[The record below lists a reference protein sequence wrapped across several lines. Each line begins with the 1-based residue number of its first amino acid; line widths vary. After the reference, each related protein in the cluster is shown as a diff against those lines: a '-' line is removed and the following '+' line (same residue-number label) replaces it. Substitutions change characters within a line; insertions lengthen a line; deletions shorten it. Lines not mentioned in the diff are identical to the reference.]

1 MLGYVIVNTEITD
14 EEGYAEFTDRIVDV
28 VATYGGKYL
37 VRGGRTEYRY
47 GDWQP
52 GRVVVIEFAGF
63 EQARAFADSPEFT
76 ELREII
82 DRSSRA
88 RMILAEGV

>member
-14 EEGYAEFTDRIVDV
+14 EDGYAEFTERIVDV
-28 VATYGGKYL
+28 VATYGGKYV

-52 GRVVVIEFAGF
+52 GRVVVIEFASF
-63 EQARAFADSPEFT
+63 EQARTFADSPEFT
-76 ELREII
+76 ELRELI
-82 DRSSRA
+82 DRSARA